1 MSCIDNLTQSR
12 VFHYFKEISGIPR
25 GSGNTKGIA
34 DFCENFAKS
43 LNLKYIRD
51 SLNNVI
57 IFKPATPD
65 YENTEPVILQGHL
78 DMVCQKT
85 ENCDIDFEKYGIDLY
100 IDGDFI
106 KAHGTTLGAD
116 NGIAVAT
123 VLAILESNTL
133 KHPPIEAV
141 FTVDEEVGMLGAM
154 ALDMSVLK
162 GKRMINLDSEEEDTL
177 TVSCAGGG
185 DFTVNMPI
193 TYEKKSGIAVTL
205 AVKGL
210 KGGHSGV
217 EINSGRVNANLLT
230 GRILDSV
237 KNDCNFDIISING
250 GDKSNAIPNRCTVK
264 LCVCDTVS
272 FKAST
277 KKIFDII
284 KKEIAHREENF
295 NIELSF
301 ENQGEYDVFST
312 ETRDKLILT
321 LLCVP
326 NGVIE
331 MSAEIENLVETS
343 LNLGILKT
351 DGEKIELGF
360 SLRSNKK
367 SAQTFLERR
376 LGAFFTSIGLGYEK
390 AGFYPPWEFKSN
402 SPLQEL
408 YCEIYEKHYGKKP
421 IVAAIHAGL
430 ECGVFSSAIDNLDC
444 ISVGPAM
451 YDVHTTDEKLSISST
466 ERLYSILTDM
476 LEKMK
481 G

>member
-12 VFHYFKEISGIPR
+12 VFHYFKEISAIPR
-25 GSGNTKGIA
+25 GSGNMKGIA

-43 LNLKYIRD
+43 LNLEYIRD
-51 SLNNVI
+51 NLDNVI

-65 YENTEPVILQGHL
+65 YENSEPVILQGHL

-85 ENCDIDFEKYGIDLY
+85 EDCDIDFEKDGINLY

-123 VLAILESNTL
+123 VLAILESDTL

-193 TYEKKSGIAVTL
+193 AHEKKSGTAVTL

-217 EINSGRVNANLLT
+217 EINSGRVNANLLA

-237 KNDCNFDIISING
+237 KKDCDFDIISING
-250 GDKSNAIPNRCTVK
+250 GDKSNAIPNRCTAK
-264 LCVCDTVS
+264 LCVCDTIA
-272 FKAST
+272 FKTAT
-277 KKIFDII
+277 EKVFDII
-284 KKEIAHREENF
+284 KKEISHREEAF
-295 NIELSF
+295 NIELIF

-312 ETRDKLILT
+312 ETRDKLLLT

-351 DGEKIELGF
+351 DKEKTELGF

-367 SAQTFLERR
+367 SAQAFLERR
-376 LGAFFTSIGLGYEK
+376 LGAFFASIGLGYEK

-402 SPLQEL
+402 SPLQKL

-451 YDVHTTDEKLSISST
+451 YDIHTTAEKLSISST

-481 G
+481 R